1 MSRKNWESIEG
12 VIDVGPVVIAH
23 CNNPAKASAVAFLQ
37 KVLVGKVRALL
48 PVTAFLG
55 AYHILT
61 RYLKVTRHDAVLA
74 LEKTLAVDSPAFYE
88 TITREEAKNALTISS
103 INKLE
108 SWDGYVINIAREFD
122 TRILYSIDKK
132 LEKDDFK
139 VIIPIP
145 EAELKLYHEWV
156 KELVK

>member
-12 VIDVGPVVIAH
+12 VIDVGPIVIAH
-23 CNNPAKASAVAFLQ
+23 CNNPVKSSMVTFLQ
-37 KVLVGKVRALL
+37 NVLVGKIRALL

-55 AYHILT
+55 AYHVLT
-61 RYLKVTRHDAVLA
+61 RYLRVARHDAVLA
-74 LEKTLAVDSPAFYE
+74 LEKTLAVESPAFYE
-88 TITREEAKNALTISS
+88 TVTREEAKSALTISS

-108 SWDGYVINIAREFD
+108 SWDGYVINIAREFG
-122 TRILYSIDKK
+122 TRLIYSIDKK

-145 EAELKLYHEWV
+145 DAELKLYHEWV
-156 KELVK
+156 KKLVK

>member
-1 MSRKNWESIEG
+1 M
-12 VIDVGPVVIAH
+12 IDVGPVVIAH